1 MINNVCI
8 LWLRQKSLWMI
19 QNLSCHDMKLMK
31 NGKFSFQEFFLE
43 KMKFISSF
51 SLKESFV
58 KPLKNCKLCQYS
70 RLHS

>member
-1 MINNVCI
+1 MYFMIATKKFMNDSKI
-8 LWLRQKSLWMI
+8 E
-19 QNLSCHDMKLMK
+19 LSWYEI
-31 NGKFSFQEFFLE
+31 NE
-43 KMKFISSF
+43 KWKIFISRVLKFISSF